1 MNYRKEI
8 DKIYRKLESFAQRGD
23 DAIMDFREYIDQ
35 IVEYGLYGIFI
46 DVMDLKYF
54 IDVRKYA
61 SVELMKKDVFEK
73 IKFQTMSKFNK
84 NLKSLYDSK
93 GVFTNG
99 RKYYDSQTSKFLG
112 EIIEIE
118 NYSNNNYVYYDTRLN
133 NRLNQSED
141 LNLSILV
148 GVSSSLY
155 NAISRYAPDSNRVV
169 TYGTNS
175 QVVYGGF
182 IYDCIKEY
190 TWTYGSPITPT
201 YSEYWTFSNVPTYS
215 VFSVTGS
222 TKTLLDKYEEAID
235 IIKSVN

>member
-8 DKIYRKLESFAQRGD
+8 DKIYRKLDSIAQRGD

-35 IVEYGLYGIFI
+35 IVEYGQYGIFI

-84 NLKSLYDSK
+84 YLKSVYDSK
-93 GVFTNG
+93 NVFTNG
-99 RKYYDSQTSKFLG
+99 NKYYDRQTSKFLG
-112 EIIEIE
+112 EILESE
-118 NYSNNNYVYYDTRLN
+118 TYTSYPNDTRLN
-133 NRLNQSED
+133 TRLNQPSD
-141 LNLSILV
+141 LIIIV
-148 GVSSSLY
+148 GLSSSFY
-155 NAISRYAPDSNRVV
+155 NAISQYAPDSNRVV

-175 QVVYGGF
+175 QVVYSGF

-190 TWTYGSPITPT
+190 TWAYGSPITPT